1 MNALSKQIAQN
12 STSPFMPQ
20 NHDAYAVWRQAKLKN
35 YPAIAENLRV
45 EISDPQNLTTDEKTA
60 LRNILCKTNVAI
72 YSCKGQAMTK
82 TDVRILGRQLGL
94 EHLDNNLCADED
106 SITSLQVMNSGCKG
120 GYIPY
125 TNRRLSWHTDGYY
138 NPFDRQ
144 VRAIVMHCDTPAKS
158 GGENMLLDH
167 EMLYLHLRDVNPDYI
182 HSLMHPEVM
191 IIPPN
196 EEGGE
201 EIRAETV
208 GPVFSIDAK
217 GNLHMRYSARSK
229 NIVWR
234 DNENTQQATSI
245 ITELLNGN
253 SPYMFRYRLNANE
266 GVISNNVLHNRTA
279 FEDDEQNKRLLY
291 RARYFDRVAGTDVN
305 SKAKPC

>member
-1 MNALSKQIAQN
+1 
-12 STSPFMPQ
+12 
-20 NHDAYAVWRQAKLKN
+20 
-35 YPAIAENLRV
+35 
-45 EISDPQNLTTDEKTA
+45 
-60 LRNILCKTNVAI
+60 
-72 YSCKGQAMTK
+72 MTK
-82 TDVRILGRQLGL
+82 TDVRILGHQLGL

-106 SITSLQVMNSGCKG
+106 SITSLQVVNSGCKG

-138 NPFDRQ
+138 NPLDRQ
-144 VRAIVMHCDTPAKS
+144 VRAIVMHCATPAKS

-167 EMLYLHLRDVNPDYI
+167 EMLYLHLRDVNPDCI

-196 EEGGE
+196 KEGGE

-229 NIVWR
+229 NIIWR

-253 SPYMFRYRLNANE
+253 SPYMFRYRLKANE

-291 RARYFDRVAGTDVN
+291 RARYFDRVAGTN
-305 SKAKPC
+305 IS